1 MVRSKKRIW
10 ALLLVIAMVFS
21 LCPALP
27 ARAEG
32 SKMQVS
38 GHKWNDQTRRPE
50 FSKDDFK
57 EDWWLEVKGGDYISL
72 QMEDATY
79 GYLPCTAS
87 ADSFVIKN
95 EAGEVVTEEVAS
107 FGKTG
112 WFQDMTK
119 EEGTYI
125 EEDLPVGVYSIT
137 IREAGDYTLMWN
149 EDPESY
155 FVKIHVNYPNVGL
168 YSTNTLSS
176 AGLVDSNGP
185 WYQTV
190 PGNKYYI
197 LPGERVA
204 KDDNITEVSVSFRED
219 IGKEN
224 IPNWK
229 TKGSLAPIE
238 VDVPLTLVNGLPDFA
253 WVEIRFSDR
262 EPEYRNISL
271 DQYRMGIMAGD
282 IEYDDKMD
290 RDAPVDPEKSPNR
303 YGKER
308 TVALRGGYR
317 MALGVSDGDTI
328 TLLTQKDLPKLSFVD
343 EKLNPV
349 PELISIDMAEYWD
362 EGANEGEGAHVKYDN
377 IFCITPNKKDKYYLK
392 YVSDTDEVS
401 YVEINVCLP
410 EFGTYGK
417 SVMDEGYCTGEGDTL
432 FSENRRVFYIIPQQE
447 EYDNWEKTFTIT
459 SAKADSSDARVSVDK
474 EKNMVRVEILDGEF
488 ADPNDI
494 SDFHVR
500 VKYDRYEQRYKEED
514 GTWVKDGDPEERSE
528 DRHFWFHYASDDQLP
543 SYSDKAKANIEKAEA
558 FEDAVFELPMAIT
571 ADMEGAVK
579 EVEAKYTALTKDQK
593 AIVEQRALTKL
604 DRAKTDLAA
613 ALQAKA
619 AADKAAQDAAKAAE
633 DAKNKAVKAA
643 VDAANKTAAA
653 EKKKAEAAAKTA
665 GINSTSPK
673 AKTILY
679 HAGSK
684 SLYKVVKAAKVGSAG
699 TVEYYSP
706 FGSVTTMKIPQTIK
720 FSSFTYKVVSVGA
733 QAFKGQIKMKSVV
746 IPKGI
751 TSIGANAFNGC
762 KALATITVQT
772 TTLNKVGANALKGI
786 NAKAVVKVPAAK
798 KAQYTKL
805 FKNKGQGKN
814 VKVK

>member
-27 ARAEG
+27 ALADGE
-32 SKMQVS
+32 KMEVA

-50 FSKDDFK
+50 YAEGGFG
-57 EDWWLEVKGGDYISL
+57 EDKWLDVKQGDYISL
-72 QMEDATY
+72 RMYDDVR
-79 GYLPCTAS
+79 GYQTCTFS
-87 ADSFVIKN
+87 ADSFVILDKN
-95 EAGEVVTEEVAS
+95 GQEVSAEVAS

-112 WFQDMTK
+112 WFEDD
-119 EEGTYI
+119 GTYI

-137 IREAGDYTLMWN
+137 IREVGDYTLMLKDGS
-149 EDPESY
+149 EGY
-155 FVKIHVNYPNVGL
+155 FVKIHVDYPSVGL

-176 AGLVDSNGP
+176 AGLVDSNYQ

-197 LPGERVA
+197 LPAEWVA
-204 KDDNITEVSVSFRED
+204 EDDNVTEVSVNFHENS
-219 IGKEN
+219 GKEN

-229 TKGSLAPIE
+229 TKNSLAPIE
-238 VDVPLTLVNGLPDFA
+238 IDVPKTLVNGWGDFA
-253 WVEIRFSDR
+253 WVEIRFSDGER
-262 EPEYRNISL
+262 ERRNISL

-282 IEYDDKMD
+282 IEYDKDLD

-317 MALGVSDGDTI
+317 MALGVSDGETI
-328 TLLTQKDLPKLSFVD
+328 TLLTKDDLPKLSFVD

-349 PELISIDMAEYWD
+349 FSEEINIYMADYW
-362 EGANEGEGAHVKYDN
+362 EGEEHKEYDN
-377 IFCITPNKKDKYYLK
+377 VFCITPYKKNKYYLK

-417 SVMDEGYCTGEGDTL
+417 SVMDEGYCTGEGETL

-447 EYDNWEKTFTIT
+447 EYDDWEKTFTIT

-514 GTWVKDGDPEERSE
+514 GTWVKDGDPEERAE

-543 SYSDKAKANIEKAEA
+543 PYSDKAQANIEKAEA

-633 DAKNKAVKAA
+633 EAKNKAVKAA

-684 SLYKVVKAAKVGSAG
+684 SLYKVVKAAKVGTAG

-706 FGSVTTMKIPQTIK
+706 FGTVTTMKIPQTIK

>member
-32 SKMQVS
+32 SKMKVS

-50 FSKDDFK
+50 FSKDDFQ

-95 EAGEVVTEEVAS
+95 EDGEVVTEEVAS

-112 WFQDMTK
+112 LFQDTTK

-125 EEDLPVGVYSIT
+125 EEELPVGIYSIT
-137 IREAGDYTLMWN
+137 IREVGDYTLML
-149 EDPESY
+149 DDDSESC
-155 FVKIHVNYPNVGL
+155 FVKIHVNYPCVGL
-168 YSTNTLSS
+168 YSTDTLSS
-176 AGLVDSNGP
+176 AGLLDSNGP
-185 WYQTV
+185 WYQIV
-190 PGNKYYI
+190 PGSKYYI
-197 LPGERVA
+197 LPADWVA
-204 KDDNITEVSVSFRED
+204 EDDNITEVSVSFRED
-219 IGKEN
+219 IGKDN

-229 TKGSLAPIE
+229 TEGSLAPIE
-238 VDVPLTLVNGLPDFA
+238 VDVPLTLVNGLQDYA
-253 WVEIRFSDR
+253 RVKIYRRNGE
-262 EPEYRNISL
+262 EPEDRNISL

-282 IEYDDKMD
+282 IEYDKDLD

-308 TVALRGGYR
+308 TVALHGGYT

-328 TLLTQKDLPKLSFVD
+328 TLLTQEDLPKLSFVD
-343 EKLNPV
+343 ENLKPV
-349 PELISIDMAEYWD
+349 SPELISIDMAEYWD
-362 EGANEGEGAHVKYDN
+362 EGADAHVKYND
-377 IFCITPNKKDKYYLK
+377 IFSITPNKKDKYYLK
-392 YVSDTDEVS
+392 YVSDTNEVS

-474 EKNMVRVEILDGEF
+474 KKNMVRVEILDGEF

-494 SDFHVR
+494 SDFSVR

-514 GTWVKDGDPEERSE
+514 GTWVKDGDPEERAE

-543 SYSDKAKANIEKAEA
+543 SYSDKAQANIEKAEA

-571 ADMEGAVK
+571 ADMEDAVK

-619 AADKAAQDAAKAAE
+619 AADKAAEDAEKAAE
-633 DAKNKAVKAA
+633 EAKNKAVKAA

-684 SLYKVVKAAKVGSAG
+684 SLYKVVKAAKVGTAG

-706 FGSVTTMKIPQTIK
+706 FGTVTTMKIPQTIK

-772 TTLNKVGANALKGI
+772 TTLTKVGANALKGI

>member
-27 ARAEG
+27 ALADG
-32 SKMQVS
+32 GKMEVA

-50 FSKDDFK
+50 YAEGGFG
-57 EDWWLEVKGGDYISL
+57 EDKWLDVKQGDYISL
-72 QMEDATY
+72 RMYDDVR
-79 GYLPCTAS
+79 GYQTCTFS
-87 ADSFVIKN
+87 ANSFVILDKN
-95 EAGEVVTEEVAS
+95 GQEVSAEVAS

-112 WFQDMTK
+112 WFEDD
-119 EEGTYI
+119 GTYI

-137 IREAGDYTLMWN
+137 IREVGDYTLMLKDGT
-149 EDPESY
+149 EGY
-155 FVKIHVNYPNVGL
+155 FVKIHVNYPSVGL

-176 AGLVDSNGP
+176 AGLVDSNYQ

-197 LPGERVA
+197 LPAEWVA
-204 KDDNITEVSVSFRED
+204 EDDNVTEVSVNFHENS
-219 IGKEN
+219 GKEN

-229 TKGSLAPIE
+229 TKNSLAPIE
-238 VDVPLTLVNGLPDFA
+238 IDVPKTLVNGWGDFA
-253 WVEIRFSDR
+253 WVEIRFSDG
-262 EPEYRNISL
+262 EPERRNISL

-282 IEYDDKMD
+282 IEYDDKME
-290 RDAPVDPEKSPNR
+290 RDAPVDPEKFPNR

-308 TVALRGGYR
+308 TVALYGGYR
-317 MALGVSDGDTI
+317 MALGVSDGETI
-328 TLLTQKDLPKLSFVD
+328 TLLTKDDLPKLSFVD
-343 EKLNPV
+343 EKLNSV
-349 PELISIDMAEYWD
+349 SPEEINIYMADYW
-362 EGANEGEGAHVKYDN
+362 EGEEQKEYDN
-377 IFCITPNKKDKYYLK
+377 VFCITPYKKNKYYLK

-410 EFGTYGK
+410 EFGTYGR
-417 SVMDEGYCTGEGDTL
+417 SVLDEGYCVGEYDTL
-432 FSENRRVFYIIPQQE
+432 FNENRRVFYIIPQQE
-447 EYDNWEKTFTIT
+447 EYDDWEKKFTFT
-459 SAKADSSDARVSVDK
+459 SARADSSDVQVSLDK
-474 EKNMVRVEILDGEF
+474 ETNIVRVQVKDSAF
-488 ADPNDI
+488 ADPEDI
-494 SDFHVR
+494 PEFRVK
-500 VKYDRYEQRYKEED
+500 VKYDR
-514 GTWVKDGDPEERSE
+514 EERKYNFDEKKWE
-528 DRHFWFHYASDDQLP
+528 DWVTDPGDKGRDFGFRYASDDQLP

-653 EKKKAEAAAKTA
+653 EKEKVEAAAKTA

-772 TTLNKVGANALKGI
+772 TTLTKVGANALKGI

>member
-27 ARAEG
+27 ALADGE
-32 SKMQVS
+32 KMEVA

-50 FSKDDFK
+50 YAEGGFGEGWQLD
-57 EDWWLEVKGGDYISL
+57 VKQGDYISL
-72 QMEDATY
+72 RMYDDVR
-79 GYLPCTAS
+79 GYQTCTFS
-87 ADSFVIKN
+87 ANSFVILDKN
-95 EAGEVVTEEVAS
+95 GQEVSAEVAS

-112 WFQDMTK
+112 WFEDD
-119 EEGTYI
+119 GTYI

-137 IREAGDYTLMWN
+137 IREVGDYTLMLKDGS
-149 EDPESY
+149 EGY
-155 FVKIHVNYPNVGL
+155 FVKIHVNYPSVGL

-176 AGLVDSNGP
+176 AGLVDSNYQ

-197 LPGERVA
+197 LPAEWVA
-204 KDDNITEVSVSFRED
+204 ENDNVTEVSVNFHENS
-219 IGKEN
+219 GKEN

-229 TKGSLAPIE
+229 TKDSLAPIE
-238 VDVPLTLVNGLPDFA
+238 IDVPKTLVNGWEDFA
-253 WVEIRFSDR
+253 WVEIRFSEG
-262 EPEYRNISL
+262 EPERRNISL

-282 IEYDDKMD
+282 IEYDKDLD
-290 RDAPVDPEKSPNR
+290 RDAPVDPEKFPNR

-308 TVALRGGYR
+308 TVALYGGYT

-328 TLLTQKDLPKLSFVD
+328 TSLTQEDLPKLSFVD
-343 EKLNPV
+343 ENLKPV
-349 PELISIDMAEYWD
+349 SSELISIDMAEYWD
-362 EGANEGEGAHVKYDN
+362 EGADAHVKYND
-377 IFCITPNKKDKYYLK
+377 IFSITPNKKDKYYLK

-417 SVMDEGYCTGEGDTL
+417 SVLDEGYCVGEYDTL
-432 FSENRRVFYIIPQQE
+432 FNENRRVFYIIPQQE

-474 EKNMVRVEILDGEF
+474 EKNMVRVEILDSAF
-488 ADPNDI
+488 ADPEDI
-494 SDFHVR
+494 PEFRVK

-514 GTWVKDGDPEERSE
+514 GTWVKDGDPEERAE
-528 DRHFWFHYASDDQLP
+528 DRDFRFHYASDDQLP
-543 SYSDKAKANIEKAEA
+543 PYSDKAQANIEKAEA

-579 EVEAKYTALTKDQK
+579 EVEAKYTALSKDQK
-593 AIVEQRALTKL
+593 AVVEKAAVEKL
-604 DRAKTDLAA
+604 NKAKTDLTA

-653 EKKKAEAAAKTA
+653 EKKKAEAVAKTA

-706 FGSVTTMKIPQTIK
+706 FGTVTTMKIPQTIK

-772 TTLNKVGANALKGI
+772 TTLTKVGANALKGI

>member
-1 MVRSKKRIW
+1 MVRSKKCIW

-32 SKMQVS
+32 AKMQVS

-50 FSKDDFK
+50 FSKDDFQ
-57 EDWWLEVKGGDYISL
+57 EDWWLEVKGDYISL

-79 GYLPCTAS
+79 GYLPCTES
-87 ADSFVIKN
+87 ADRFVIKN

-112 WFQDMTK
+112 WFQDTSK
-119 EEGTYI
+119 EEGTYN

-137 IREAGDYTLMWN
+137 IREVGDYTLML
-149 EDPESY
+149 DDDSESY
-155 FVKIHVNYPNVGL
+155 FVKIHVNYPCVGL
-168 YSTNTLSS
+168 YSTDTLSS
-176 AGLVDSNGP
+176 AGLVDSNYQ

-197 LPGERVA
+197 LPADWVA
-204 KDDNITEVSVSFRED
+204 EDDDITEVSVSFRED

-229 TKGSLAPIE
+229 TEGSLAPIE
-238 VDVPLTLVNGLPDFA
+238 VDVPLTLVNGLQDYA
-253 WVEIRFSDR
+253 CVKIYRRNSEK
-262 EPEYRNISL
+262 PEDRNISL

-282 IEYDDKMD
+282 IEYDKDLD
-290 RDAPVDPEKSPNR
+290 RDAPVDPEKFPNR

-317 MALGVSDGDTI
+317 MALGVSDGETI
-328 TLLTQKDLPKLSFVD
+328 TLLTKDDLPKLSFVD

-349 PELISIDMAEYWD
+349 FSEEINIYMADYW
-362 EGANEGEGAHVKYDN
+362 EGEEHKEYDN
-377 IFCITPNKKDKYYLK
+377 VFCITPNKKDKYYLK

-488 ADPNDI
+488 ADPKEI

-500 VKYDRYEQRYKEED
+500 VKYDRYEQRYKDED

-772 TTLNKVGANALKGI
+772 TSLTKVGANALKGI

-798 KAQYTKL
+798 KALYTKL

-814 VKVK
+814 VKVN